1 MKPALHI
8 YTASISNHKL
18 CLSCLYFCFVART
31 SVARTLEML
40 RQLCAVQ
47 LLKAD
52 GWMKMM
58 ESLELVD
65 DDFTLNNA
73 MLCYVWCRMSTIDEV
88 KDYSK
93 FESLTF
99 VDLLEALGQVANH
112 KHLPL
117 TSELQEAGIDS
128 LQWVLAKA
136 SGVVP
141 VLHIQGE
148 LSQPRSAFEHS

>member
-1 MKPALHI
+1 MKHYGIL
-8 YTASISNHKL
+8 L
-18 CLSCLYFCFVART
+18 FV
-31 SVARTLEML
+31 LML
-40 RQLCAVQ
+40 LILTPKYILQ

-88 KDYSK
+88 KDYAK

-99 VDLLEALGQVANH
+99 VDLLEALGQVANS

-117 TSELQEAGIDS
+117 MSDLQEAGISS

-136 SGVVP
+136 AGVLLKSCIV
-141 VLHIQGE
+141 
-148 LSQPRSAFEHS
+148 QPSSALPFI

>member
-1 MKPALHI
+1 MCTK
-8 YTASISNHKL
+8 
-18 CLSCLYFCFVART
+18 V
-31 SVARTLEML
+31 L
-40 RQLCAVQ
+40 RQIRWLQ

-65 DDFTLNNA
+65 DDFTLHNA

-88 KDYSK
+88 KDFNK

-99 VDLLEALGQVANH
+99 VDLLEALGQVANS

-117 TSELQEAGIDS
+117 ISDLQDAGINS
-128 LQWVLAKA
+128 LQWALAKA
-136 SGVVP
+136 SGAS
-141 VLHIQGE
+141 
-148 LSQPRSAFEHS
+148 LSPKRLSNLPTTS